1 MNFRVYI
8 KSHIWTILY
17 FVLIFIIINLVL
29 ISSNALAKSM
39 EDIIYLDVL
48 IAFLSVTFI
57 TFRYIKWKM
66 NYKEFYDRLHNG
78 KDIDLVLPKEECF
91 EGKLIKDAI
100 DLKNKEN
107 YKETSELKK
116 EIEELNDYITKW
128 VHEIK
133 LPISVCELIADRIE
147 EDIEAASDVPNSLRG
162 ELARI
167 RFLVEQV
174 LYAGRAASYSEDLL
188 VNEINIKN
196 VVKDV
201 IKKNSFFFISKR
213 IDLKLDNLDYNVM
226 TDKKWIAYI
235 LEQIINNACKYVE
248 ENGLIEVYAKE
259 DDKAIRLFIKDNGTG
274 ILPKDIN
281 RVFDKGF
288 TGDNG
293 RKAQKSTGMGLYF
306 SKKMAAKLN
315 HDIEVTSKVNEYT
328 EFCIVFYKLGD
339 YFKIGFDS
347 HNRY

>member
-1 MNFRVYI
+1 MSFRVYI

-17 FVLIFIIINLVL
+17 LALIFIIINLVL
-29 ISSNALAKSM
+29 ISSTTLNKSM

-48 IAFLSVTFI
+48 IAFLSLTFI
-57 TFRYIKWKM
+57 TFRYIRWKM
-66 NYKEFYDRLHNG
+66 NYGEFYNRLHSG
-78 KDIDLVLPKEECF
+78 QDIDLAIPKEDCF
-91 EGKLIKDAI
+91 EGKLIKDTI
-100 DLKNKEN
+100 ELKNKEN
-107 YKETSELKK
+107 YKGTSELKK

-147 EDIEAASDVPNSLRG
+147 EDIEAASDIPNSLRG

-174 LYAGRAASYSEDLL
+174 LYAGRASSYSEDLL
-188 VNEINIKN
+188 VNEVNIKN

-201 IKKNSFFFISKR
+201 IKKNSFLFISKR
-213 IDLKLDNLDYNVM
+213 IDLKLGNLDYNVR
-226 TDKKWIAYI
+226 TDKKWISYI

-248 ENGLIEVYAKE
+248 ENGSIEVYAKE
-259 DDKAIRLFIKDNGTG
+259 DDKTIRLFIKDNGTG
-274 ILPKDIN
+274 ILPKDIK

-293 RKAQKSTGMGLYF
+293 RKVQKSTGMGLYF

-315 HDIEVTSKVNEYT
+315 HDIEVNSQVDEYT

-339 YFKIGFDS
+339 YFKVGINS
-347 HNRY
+347 